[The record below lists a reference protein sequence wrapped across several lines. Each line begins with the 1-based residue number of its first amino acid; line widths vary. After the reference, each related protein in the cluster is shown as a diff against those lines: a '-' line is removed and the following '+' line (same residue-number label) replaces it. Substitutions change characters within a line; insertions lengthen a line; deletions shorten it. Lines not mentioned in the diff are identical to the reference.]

1 MTDTLTG
8 LSLKDNGAAGLITC
22 LRRIFATY
30 SIADEIRSDGG
41 PEFTASATRDFLRQ
55 WGVHHRL
62 SFVAFPH
69 SNCCAEVGVKT
80 VKRIITDNTGR
91 GGSLDT
97 NSFQRAILQYR
108 NTPDPTTKLSPAQCV
123 FGRPIKDFVPIHP
136 GRYTPHPTWRDTL
149 TAREE
154 ALRNRHML
162 QAERWSEHTR
172 KLQPLKVGDMVR
184 IQNQVSL
191 YPRKWDKTG
200 LVIEVRQYDQYLI
213 RVDGSGRVT
222 LRNRKFLQRYVP
234 VYHPEPRRS
243 IVEDMARLTPR
254 SSATPPV
261 KQGGK
266 PIRHKITT
274 EMNRDEPTVPATCPT
289 PASVPPPTPPSA
301 TIPME
306 PPATQSP
313 TAPATGPGTSEPT
326 GSDPSAAD
334 TQQLRRSTRVERPPE
349 RIKDY
354 LT

>member
-1 MTDTLTG
+1 MPRLEPAYPFQCICVDYFQYKGSTYLVVVDRYSNWPIVEST
-8 LSLKDNGAAGLITC
+8 DNGAAGLITC

-30 SIADEIRSDGG
+30 GIADEITSDGG

-172 KLQPLKVGDMVR
+172 KLPPLKVGDMVR
-184 IQNQVSL
+184 IQNQVGL

-243 IVEDMARLTPR
+243 IVEDMARLTP
-254 SSATPPV
+254 
-261 KQGGK
+261 GL
-266 PIRHKITT
+266 
-274 EMNRDEPTVPATCPT
+274 
-289 PASVPPPTPPSA
+289 PPPH
-301 TIPME
+301 
-306 PPATQSP
+306 Q
-313 TAPATGPGTSEPT
+313 
-326 GSDPSAAD
+326 
-334 TQQLRRSTRVERPPE
+334 
-349 RIKDY
+349 
-354 LT
+354 